1 MAKATFSRKPTA
13 SKVQMSGTITR
24 KGSGP
29 VLDMDADDILH
40 KIVEAIDSTGFSA
53 EELCITV
60 K

>member
-13 SKVQMSGTITR
+13 SKVQMSGTITHT
-24 KGSGP
+24 GGV
-29 VLDMDADDILH
+29 VLDADASNIL
-40 KIVEAIDSTGFSA
+40 KRIVEAIDGTGFSV

>member
-1 MAKATFSRKPTA
+1 MAKSTFSRKPTA

-24 KGSGP
+24 KGGV
-29 VLDMDADDILH
+29 VLDADADNIL
-40 KIVEAIDSTGFSA
+40 KRIVEAIDGTGFSA